1 MNELTKK
8 LQQVMVPKAALI
20 AYEYSDGR
28 YGHGTYYLELHPIN
42 DRGRMEAAVP
52 VTYEFM
58 DSLVEYYTDNRQDVP
73 HGKIPANMLWCDTR
87 KGHERYIWYNPPGKR
102 QMFFSERLNIPDGTF
117 HVPGVICKYSIN
129 SLVYWVTYVHNVVY
143 SFYRSMIY
151 CYINSTQRCAGSIVI
166 DIIPT
171 NGADKRKFFPFA
183 PYFPVTNVIKR
194 YFYPY
199 FPAIIGIKGYSFPY
213 FPYLSGIMKIKTA
226 LYSLFSRLDWH
237 KTVVFPCLG
246 EIYEGI
252 RSLSWEI
259 PVT

>member
-1 MNELTKK
+1 MVRELYQR
-8 LQQVMVPKAALI
+8 LR
-20 AYEYSDGR
+20 EYFNNLPEPTEEERQFIRELNAGYFPITSVHRDDLEGQGFDVEKISD
-28 YGHGTYYLELHPIN
+28 
-42 DRGRMEAAVP
+42 
-52 VTYEFM
+52 
-58 DSLVEYYTDNRQDVP
+58 
-73 HGKIPANMLWCDTR
+73 
-87 KGHERYIWYNPPGKR
+87 
-102 QMFFSERLNIPDGTF
+102 DG
-117 HVPGVICKYSIN
+117 KYSIN

>member
-1 MNELTKK
+1 MKTEKNMRKGFGLAGKIAMFCIGLVSLVLTSCESELEI
-8 LQQVMVPKAALI
+8 QQSYPFTVETMPVPKELNRNETAEIRCELKS
-20 AYEYSDGR
+20 EGDFDG
-28 YGHGTYYLELHPIN
+28 
-42 DRGRMEAAVP
+42 
-52 VTYEFM
+52 
-58 DSLVEYYTDNRQDVP
+58 
-73 HGKIPANMLWCDTR
+73 
-87 KGHERYIWYNPPGKR
+87 
-102 QMFFSERLNIPDGTF
+102 
-117 HVPGVICKYSIN
+117 KYSIN